1 MPSRSRRVLRRYRPV
16 GRPFVPEPETQLLD
30 QAEIQLKAVDATRRS
45 QPERQRELF
54 TRSNMAWQRE
64 SNRLA
69 REIAAI
75 TGAEPR
81 AGSHRVAARRIRK
94 PRDVTGITNGGLQP

>member
-1 MPSRSRRVLRRYRPV
+1 
-16 GRPFVPEPETQLLD
+16 
-30 QAEIQLKAVDATRRS
+30 
-45 QPERQRELF
+45 
-54 TRSNMAWQRE
+54 MAWQRE
-64 SNRLA
+64 SNRLT

-94 PRDVTGITNGGLQP
+94 PRDVARITNGGRNREGLARGQRRRIVEHNLGVVSMRIQRDGNFVAGHGMGDAAGPAGFIKNNDTDV